1 MMKRR
6 LSSLVSMLLC
16 LCLLLSACVSLAE
29 AAQQPQAGNA
39 TRTIML
45 YDCGADLETRFGLA
59 TWNLYQILESEIPAD
74 INVVVLTGGARE
86 WHPEPEYLEG
96 ADVVSPHQENQ
107 VWLCSGKNAD
117 NAVNGHGKMTLLTG
131 LPSEI
136 EHTYLSDP
144 QTLLGFINYAAAN
157 YPAEMY
163 DLILW
168 DHGGGPTM
176 GYGVDDRDPDGRTM
190 SVGAIAKTIKASDVK
205 RFDIIDFDACL
216 MSSVEIA
223 ATLAECADYLILSP
237 ETEPGF
243 GQEYVTVMNALAQD
257 SGMNGF
263 ALCKIVVDALVAFY
277 EDEESVGYGMD
288 GTLAVI
294 DTRHFRERL
303 LPLITEMARI
313 MDRELT
319 TVGEHSKLLN
329 FEDELRSQAAT
340 YEYTDATLLDLGNL
354 AEHLGMCISEVENTS
369 PTDEFEALRNN
380 YTATTEAIKAVLAD
394 QDGSGD
400 EVIYSG
406 ATAGMTRP
414 VKTSIAFVR
423 DENGMPR
430 QAETFVPS
438 GLSIFFA
445 PTDATT
451 MDYMVAVDE
460 MCEAV
465 EDEDIRTMLRA
476 VEVTAL
482 RYLLLEKS
490 GLTVDTLRADGQQNV
505 YYKSVWDAWTSYRD
519 LDVMEIYKYK
529 EQVGINAE
537 ITGMEAADWDIYI
550 SKAIDVLNRYSD
562 VDAET
567 WLALLTVQQSSQ
579 ALNLEKTT
587 VAGVDKTGDGVEDL
601 YRVTLATPLK
611 LVKDV
616 SLSIRFKP
624 NLDESTQEF
633 FEFLG
638 ADSSMA
644 SICKVTGNP
653 VQDDIVSFLSI
664 GGELDDSVR
673 DLFAAE
679 SCAYDLPTSIDR
691 WYEVLDSDGIGHVV
705 AIHNVDLSRAQEI
718 KIPVR
723 IRFVEPQEDGSDWVE
738 NGYLVYGDGH
748 FKGFLNEN
756 GYSPMIPLDNQAFN
770 GAKIE
775 TVVNIPID
783 LFGIL
788 TIDYGYEISDSFT
801 LPLEP
806 SRDRGMKLV
815 MTPIEEIKD
824 LEGIELKPTA
834 VVTDL
839 YGYEYDI
846 SDAIQAAREEAAA
859 GKLIYS
865 IEAAEITVEEAVF
878 NRRQQE
884 PKVTVT
890 LNGKELVAEED
901 YELAARPMLKAGTQ
915 EIMVYGIGD
924 YVGYTKALFTILPA
938 VSTVEATETVA
949 VGDLAAQDV
958 TVLTVKTPAHPDNVQ
973 FDFAATDEALRGSL
987 HISGDGRSVQLLK
1000 GAAAGTYTITVS
1012 VVEGA
1017 EDTYSNIDGETYVIE
1032 VK

>member
-1 MMKRR
+1 MEIR
-6 LSSLVSMLLC
+6 LSSLASLLLC
-16 LCLLLSACVSLAE
+16 LCLLLNVCGCLGE
-29 AAQQPQAGNA
+29 ATQESQTSKA

-45 YDCGADLETRFGLA
+45 YDCGADLERRYALA

-74 INVVVLTGGARE
+74 INVVVLTGGAQK

-96 ADVVSPHQENQ
+96 ADVVSPNQENQ
-107 VWLCSGKNAD
+107 VWLCSGKNAA

-136 EHTYLSDP
+136 EHTFLSDP
-144 QTLLGFINYAAAN
+144 RTLLGFINYAAAN
-157 YPAEMY
+157 YPAEIY

-176 GYGVDDRDPDGRTM
+176 GYGVDDRDPEGRTM
-190 SVGAIAKTIKASDVK
+190 SVGAIAKTIKQSDVK

-223 ATLAECADYLILSP
+223 ATLSECADYLILSP

-257 SGMNGF
+257 SDMNGF
-263 ALCKIVVDALVAFY
+263 ALGKLVVDALVAFY
-277 EDEESVGYGMD
+277 EDETGVGYGMD

-294 DTRHFRERL
+294 DTRRFTERL

-319 TVGEHSKLLN
+319 TVGQYSKLLN
-329 FEDELRSQAAT
+329 FEDELRSQTAT
-340 YEYTDATLLDLGNL
+340 YEYADTTLLDLGDF
-354 AEHLGMCISEVENTS
+354 AEHLGMCISEIENTS
-369 PTDEFEALRNN
+369 TSDDFEALRNN
-380 YTATTEAIKAVLAD
+380 YTETTEAIKAVLSD

-414 VKTSIAFVR
+414 VKTSIAFIR

-430 QAETFVPS
+430 QAETFFPS

-445 PTDATT
+445 PSDGTT

-465 EDEDIRTMLRA
+465 ESEDVRTMLRA

-519 LDVMEIYKYK
+519 LDYFEIYKYR

-550 SKAIDVLNRYSD
+550 GTVIDVLNRYSD

-567 WLALLTVQQSSQ
+567 WLALLAVQQSSQ
-579 ALNLEKTT
+579 ALNPEKTT
-587 VAGVDKTGDGVEDL
+587 AVGVDKTGDGVEDL

-611 LVKDV
+611 LVRDV
-616 SLSIRFKP
+616 SLSIRFKL
-624 NLDESTQEF
+624 NLDESARDLF
-633 FEFLG
+633 DFLG
-638 ADSSMA
+638 ADDIA
-644 SICKVTGNP
+644 SICRVTGNP
-653 VQDDIVSFLSI
+653 VQEEIVNYLSI
-664 GGELDDSVR
+664 GGELGDSVR
-673 DLFAAE
+673 DLFTAE

-705 AIHNVDLSRAQEI
+705 AIGDIDLSRAQEI

-738 NGYLVYGDGH
+738 NGCLVYGDGH

-756 GYSPMIPLDNQAFN
+756 GYSPMIPLDNKAFN
-770 GAKIE
+770 GAKVE
-775 TVVNIPID
+775 TVVMVPID

-788 TIDYGYEISDSFT
+788 TIDYDCEISDSFT

-815 MTPIEEIKD
+815 MTPLEEIKD

-846 SDAIQAAREEAAA
+846 SNAIQTAREQAAA
-859 GKLIYS
+859 GKLTYS
-865 IEAAEITVEEAVF
+865 IEAAEITVEDAVF

-884 PKVTVT
+884 PKVIVT

-901 YELAARPMLKAGTQ
+901 YELVARPMLKAGTQ
-915 EIMVYGIGD
+915 EILLYGTGD
-924 YVGYTKALFTILPA
+924 YVGHTKAHFTILPA
-938 VSTVEATETVA
+938 VSTVEAAESVTT
-949 VGDLAAQDV
+949 GDLAAQDV
-958 TVLTVKTPAHPDNVQ
+958 TVLTVKTPAHPDNVR
-973 FDFAATDEALRGSL
+973 FDFTATDEALRDSL

-1000 GAAAGTYTITVS
+1000 GAVAGTYTITVS

-1017 EDTYSNIDGETYVIE
+1017 EDTYTNIDGETYVIE